1 MTSNS
6 SSAGLPVFEGDRH
19 GGPIVLWSL
28 SEVLSRFPVGR
39 TTWLVGVRR
48 GNFPA
53 PVRLSPRRVA
63 WRPDDIQALIERLGS
78 ASNGVS

>member
-1 MTSNS
+1 MISNS
-6 SSAGLPVFEGDRH
+6 SSMGLPVVDDDRR
-19 GGPIVLWSL
+19 GSPIVLWSL
-28 SEVLSRFPVGR
+28 PEVLSRFPVGR

-63 WRPDDIQALIERLGS
+63 WRPADIQALIDRLGS
-78 ASNGVS
+78 PSTAE

>member
-1 MTSNS
+1 MNSNS
-6 SSAGLPVFEGDRH
+6 SSMGHAVYDGDRRQS
-19 GGPIVLWSL
+19 PAVLWSL
-28 SEVLSRFPVGR
+28 SEVLDRLSLGR
-39 TTWLVGVRR
+39 STWLVGVRR
-48 GNFPA
+48 GIYPA